1 MSTFVHIW
9 ALLEPKLEYTNLM
22 NKCKSLWDSFSL
34 EEQRIIYR
42 TIRKKKSEKIF
53 VDYNPLLAI
62 RHNIPKKPTY
72 RILSFNDY
80 YTRFGTTEEQGG
92 WKKIYQPEQQKT
104 IYIKQ

>member
-72 RILSFNDY
+72 INLSFND
-80 YTRFGTTEEQGG
+80 
-92 WKKIYQPEQQKT
+92 
-104 IYIKQ
+104 